1 MDRQVDFIFVKKL
14 NKYKVVQKV
23 LLSGTGFCYY
33 KVGQLLLQ
41 SGTSYLITRWDNFI
55 TKWDGYYKVRQF
67 YYKVRRVLQNGPV
80 ITK

>member
-1 MDRQVDFIFVKKL
+1 M
-14 NKYKVVQKV
+14 VQKV

-33 KVGQLLLQ
+33 KVRQLLLQ

>member
-1 MDRQVDFIFVKKL
+1 M
-14 NKYKVVQKV
+14 VQKA